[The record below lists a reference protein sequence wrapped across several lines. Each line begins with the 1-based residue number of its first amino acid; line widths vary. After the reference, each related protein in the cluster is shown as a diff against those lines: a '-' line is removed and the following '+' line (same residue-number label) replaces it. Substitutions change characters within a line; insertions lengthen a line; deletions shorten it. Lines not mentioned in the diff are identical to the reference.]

1 MIPHVLLNQSAE
13 EKSWSQSSTMQV
25 LTQSSVMSSV
35 SSCSRTWQLPC
46 CCQKSLR

>member
-25 LTQSSVMSSV
+25 LT
-35 SSCSRTWQLPC
+35 
-46 CCQKSLR
+46 